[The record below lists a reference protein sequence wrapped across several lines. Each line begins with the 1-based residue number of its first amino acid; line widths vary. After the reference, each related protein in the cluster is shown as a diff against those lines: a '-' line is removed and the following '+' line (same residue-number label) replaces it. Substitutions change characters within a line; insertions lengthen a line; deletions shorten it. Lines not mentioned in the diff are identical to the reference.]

1 MIIIRNLAGFVM
13 EVVMSSYRHLVIVSA
28 VATLLV
34 AGIGHMEFA
43 QAAAAQGQAV
53 TARLNPNTATEAQLR
68 AIPQLSPELVQLIL
82 QNRPFA
88 TTADYHRVV
97 GSKLNA
103 EQRNQLYAVVF
114 VPIKL
119 NTASEAEIMLIPG
132 MTARMAEEFEEYRP
146 YTSMDQFNR
155 EIGKYVNQTELARLA
170 SYVSLN

>member
-1 MIIIRNLAGFVM
+1 
-13 EVVMSSYRHLVIVSA
+13 MSSKKSLVIVSA
-28 VATLLV
+28 VAALLV
-34 AGIGHMEFA
+34 ADVGHMEWA

-68 AIPQLSPELVQLIL
+68 AVPQLNPELVTAIL

-88 TTADYHRVV
+88 TTADYHRAV
-97 GSKLNA
+97 GSRLAA
-103 EQRNQLYAVVF
+103 EQRSQLYAALF
-114 VPIKL
+114 IPIKL
-119 NTASEAEIMLIPG
+119 NTATEAEIMLIPG

-155 EIGKYVNQTELARLA
+155 EIGKYVNQAEVARLA

>member
-1 MIIIRNLAGFVM
+1 
-13 EVVMSSYRHLVIVSA
+13 MSSRRLVLIVSA
-28 VATLLV
+28 AAALAVV
-34 AGIGHMEFA
+34 SVGHVELT
-43 QAAAAQGQAV
+43 QPAAAQGQAV
-53 TARLNPNTATEAQLR
+53 TAARLNPNTATEAQLR
-68 AIPQLSPELVQLIL
+68 AIPQLNAELVAAIL

-97 GSKLNA
+97 GSRLTA
-103 EQRNQLYAVVF
+103 EQRNQLYAALF

-119 NTASEAEIMLIPG
+119 NTATEAEIMLIPG

-155 EIGKYVNQTELARLA
+155 EIGKYVNQTEVARLA

>member
-1 MIIIRNLAGFVM
+1 M
-13 EVVMSSYRHLVIVSA
+13 EVVMSSRNSFVIISA
-28 VATLLV
+28 AAALLV
-34 AGIGHMEFA
+34 ASVGHMELA
-43 QAAAAQGQAV
+43 QTAAAAAQGQTV

-68 AIPQLSPELVQLIL
+68 EVPQLTPDLVAMIVQS
-82 QNRPFA
+82 RPFA

-97 GSKLNA
+97 GSRLNA
-103 EQRNQLYAVVF
+103 EQRNQLYAALF

-119 NTASEAEIMLIPG
+119 NTATEAEIMLIPG

-155 EIGKYVNQTELARLA
+155 EIGKYVNQAEVARLA